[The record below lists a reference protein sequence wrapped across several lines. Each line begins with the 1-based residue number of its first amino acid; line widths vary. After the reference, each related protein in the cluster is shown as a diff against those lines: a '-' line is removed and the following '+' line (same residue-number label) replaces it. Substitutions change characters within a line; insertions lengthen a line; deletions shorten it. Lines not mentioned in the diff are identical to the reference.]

1 MWRRTRSFSPSTNG
15 IGVSRSAVVGAP
27 RNRLGIRPW
36 GRQEPRRFLGST
48 QTRNLTGCVSE
59 DVEHEVVAL
68 VEFLLVPFVPA
79 VRVPEEAQDPIAT
92 IVIPVVRPLNLGN
105 NPLFPRI
112 AIPSVV
118 KPIVLEAVARD
129 LGRHVR
135 PVQVV
140 VPVLSLR
147 RLHPAQAQKSR
158 DEGERL
164 DP

>member
-1 MWRRTRSFSPSTNG
+1 AGLGDRRWRARNETA
-15 IGVSRSAVVGAP
+15 SASGRG
-27 RNRLGIRPW
+27 RN
-36 GRQEPRRFLGST
+36 EPGRFLGST
-48 QTRNLTGCVSE
+48 QTTNLTGCVSK

-68 VEFLLVPFVPA
+68 VKLLLVPLVPA
-79 VRVPEEAQDPIAT
+79 VRVPEEPQNPIAT
-92 IVIPVVRPLNLGN
+92 IVIPVVGPLNLGN

-118 KPIVLEAVARD
+118 KPIILEAVARD
-129 LGRHVR
+129 LGRYVW

-147 RLHPAQAQKSR
+147 RLHPAKAQKSR